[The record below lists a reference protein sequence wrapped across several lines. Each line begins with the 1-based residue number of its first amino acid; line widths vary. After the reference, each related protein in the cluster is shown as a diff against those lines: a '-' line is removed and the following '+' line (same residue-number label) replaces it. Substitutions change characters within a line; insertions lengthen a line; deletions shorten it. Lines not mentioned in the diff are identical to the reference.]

1 MLRFG
6 FQAYGRTPA
15 PADAVPA
22 FGRGSPLPG
31 GKCNDSAIFFL
42 RSFGGSADRTY
53 CRRAQGRTTLGPDR
67 PRPFGGIVVLSFQAC
82 RPLLPSLAMVS
93 PRPVLGEIMVNFK
106 ILRRRS

>member
-42 RSFGGSADRTY
+42 RSFGGSEDRTPSWA
-53 CRRAQGRTTLGPDR
+53 RKTE
-67 PRPFGGIVVLSFQAC
+67 LSYTDQ
-82 RPLLPSLAMVS
+82 
-93 PRPVLGEIMVNFK
+93 I
-106 ILRRRS
+106 